1 MTVHL
6 KKFRKVAGLTQEEL
20 GKIVGVRRE
29 TILRLEKAQYNPS
42 YEVAV
47 CISRAVGASSV
58 EDVFVVDWE
67 YQAEENNSVYT

>member
-1 MTVHL
+1 MTVDL
-6 KKFRKVAGLTQEEL
+6 KRFRKEAGLTQEEL

-47 CISRAVGASSV
+47 CISRAVGAANV
-58 EDVFVVDWE
+58 EDVFMVDWE
-67 YQAEENNSVYT
+67 YEPKDESCKST